1 MHITGKDRLR
11 LSMGP
16 QGEPL
21 RSVLAS
27 ETAGLLWSN
36 LVLPW
41 LGLCFL
47 PECPKCL
54 NGSEEKVST
63 EATISFLFKMVSA
76 SVALQRIEMI
86 SKEIL

>member
-1 MHITGKDRLR
+1 MHITGKDKLR
-11 LSMGP
+11 LSASP
-16 QGEPL
+16 RGERL

-27 ETAGLLWSN
+27 ETAGLPWSN

-54 NGSEEKVST
+54 KGSEEKVSM
-63 EATISFLFKMVSA
+63 EAAFSFLFRMVSA
-76 SVALQRIEMI
+76 SVAL
-86 SKEIL
+86 